1 MEERGTSGAFR
12 WFDSPPNGGN
22 VAMDQV
28 LVIDDHPGSL
38 AVLDFFLTTHGF
50 RVTSARS
57 ASEAMLR
64 ALEEPP
70 DVVLTEYHLAEI
82 DGARLADLLRAMPGL
97 AATPMVAL
105 APPATST
112 SGRAF
117 DEVLAKPIAP
127 GRVSEALRRCMRRR
141 RRLRA

>member
-1 MEERGTSGAFR
+1 ML
-12 WFDSPPNGGN
+12 
-22 VAMDQV
+22 QV

-38 AVLDFFLTTHGF
+38 AMMDFFLTTHGF

-57 ASEAMLR
+57 ASEAVLR

-82 DGARLADLLRAMPGL
+82 DGARLGDLLRAIPGL
-97 AATPMVAL
+97 SATPMVAL
-105 APPATST
+105 ASSATSA

-117 DEVLAKPIAP
+117 DEVLAKPIAH
-127 GRVSEALRRCMRRR
+127 GRVGEALRRCMRRR
-141 RRLRA
+141 RRVRV